1 MVGIAAGTIVDVDGI
16 VVMFQLVCEVVV
28 GFDVVVGVATDTIVD
43 VDGVVVISQLVC
55 EVVVGF

>member
-16 VVMFQLVCEVVV
+16 VVMSQLVYEVVV
-28 GFDVVVGVATDTIVD
+28 GFDVVVGVATGTIVD